1 MTKTNVIPA
10 AGYLVIEPKKKNATT
25 ESGIYL
31 SENRQD
37 KPQEGT
43 VLAIGSAYVTDF
55 GIKKDT
61 DIKKGDVVIYREW
74 GGKEYKE
81 NGVDLLLMKFDDVMA
96 TIKN

>member
-1 MTKTNVIPA
+1 MTKTNINPA
-10 AGYLVIEPKKKNATT
+10 PGYLVIEPKKKNSTT

-31 SENRQD
+31 QTSNQD

-43 VLAIGSAYVTDF
+43 ILVVGDSYTTDF
-55 GIKKDT
+55 GIKKTCDF
-61 DIKKGDVVIYREW
+61 KKGDVVIYREW

-96 TIKN
+96 TVK

>member
-1 MTKTNVIPA
+1 MTKTNIVPA
-10 AGYLVIEPKKKNATT
+10 PGYLVIEPKKKGGTT

-31 SENRQD
+31 QPSSD

-43 VLAIGSAYVTDF
+43 VLAVGSAYVTDF
-55 GIKKDT
+55 GTKKEVT
-61 DIKKGDVVIYREW
+61 SKVGDVVIYREW

-96 TIKN
+96 TVKN

>member
-1 MTKTNVIPA
+1 MTKTNINPA
-10 AGYLVIEPKKKNATT
+10 AGYLVIEPKKKNSTT

-43 VLAIGSAYVTDF
+43 VLAIGTAYVTDF

-96 TIKN
+96 TIK

>member
-1 MTKTNVIPA
+1 MTKTSISPA
-10 AGYLVIEPKKKNATT
+10 AGYLVIEPKKKNSTT

-96 TIKN
+96 TIK

>member
-1 MTKTNVIPA
+1 MSKTNITPA
-10 AGYLVIEPKKKNATT
+10 PGYLVIEPKKKQSST

-31 SENRQD
+31 APSNQD

-43 VLAIGSAYVTDF
+43 VLAIGGAYITDF

-96 TIKN
+96 TIK

>member
-1 MTKTNVIPA
+1 MTKTNIVPA
-10 AGYLVIEPKKKNATT
+10 AGYLVIEPKKKNSTT

-55 GIKKDT
+55 GIKKTCPCALND
-61 DIKKGDVVIYREW
+61 KVIYREW

-81 NGVDLLLMKFDDVMA
+81 DQTDLLILKFDDVMA
-96 TIKN
+96 VIAK

>member
-1 MTKTNVIPA
+1 MTKTNIIPA
-10 AGYLVIEPKKKNATT
+10 AGYLVIEPKKKGSET

-31 SENRQD
+31 PENRQD

-43 VLAIGSAYVTDF
+43 VLAIGPAYVTDF

-96 TIKN
+96 TIK

>member
-1 MTKTNVIPA
+1 MTKTNILPA
-10 AGYLVIEPKKKNATT
+10 AGYLVIEPKKKQAST

-31 SENRQD
+31 APNNQD

-43 VLAIGSAYVTDF
+43 VLAIGSAYTTDF

-61 DIKKGDVVIYREW
+61 DLKVGDVVVYREW